1 MLGTRTHYYAKQRI
15 PVWLGNAIEAI
26 GLVIGIFSLLLV
38 NQSFHLLLKLT
49 LLLVAWF
56 CFWFFSHCLTH
67 FIVGKIIGVRFLYY
81 FIGRSG
87 LTKLNLPII
96 SFHAR
101 IFPVLGIKID
111 KASFNSVSP
120 KKQAVVFASGALA
133 SMISPITIMVY
144 AIMYLEMWI
153 GFFTTFVTIG
163 NIVFTLI
170 FSSKVGD
177 IFKAKR
183 ALNSSH

>member
-1 MLGTRTHYYAKQRI
+1 MLGTHAHYYAKQRI
-15 PVWLGNAIEAI
+15 PVWLGNVIETV
-26 GLVIGIFSLLLV
+26 GLAIGIFLLLV
-38 NQSFHLLLKLT
+38 NPFLHHMLKLV

-67 FIVGKIIGVRFLYY
+67 FIVGKILGVRFLYY
-81 FIGRSG
+81 FIGRSS

-96 SFHAR
+96 SSLAR
-101 IFPVLGIKID
+101 TFPVLGIKID
-111 KASFNSVSP
+111 NTSFGSISP
-120 KKQAVVFASGALA
+120 KKQAMVFASGALA

-144 AIMYLEMWI
+144 AMIYLETWI
-153 GFFTTFVTIG
+153 GFFMSLITVG

-170 FSSKVGD
+170 FSAKVGD

-183 ALNSSH
+183 ALNSRRI